1 MMTEVVAKD
10 IALNRLPIQI
20 VNNGSG
26 AHKQHCFEK
35 CLCAEMGEGQVG
47 MVNASVYHFKALL
60 AQDRKGDLFCLNV
73 VLGENTDC
81 YKQHDDGSQA

>member
-1 MMTEVVAKD
+1 
-10 IALNRLPIQI
+10 
-20 VNNGSG
+20 
-26 AHKQHCFEK
+26 
-35 CLCAEMGEGQVG
+35 

-81 YKQHDDGSQA
+81 YK